1 MKMIKTLSLLIFVCN
16 LSFAQTNYPQD
27 YFRNP
32 LDIPIVLSGTFGELR
47 TNHFHSGLDIKT
59 QQVEGKKVYAAAQGV
74 VSRIKITHWGYGKA
88 LYITHPN
95 GYTSV
100 YGHLQKF
107 SQKIEDYVK
116 KKQYQKE
123 SFEIELFPKAEELQI
138 GKDEIVAYSG
148 NSGGSGGP
156 HLHFEIRDK
165 SSKPINPMFFGI
177 EVKDTNEPTIKDIYA
192 YPIEAGSHVNKS
204 VKRTKLR
211 LIPLQNGDYT
221 VESVEAFGRIGFGL
235 HTTDRQDLAANNN
248 GVYNIQ
254 TFLNGNKNFELV
266 FNKFSFSETKH
277 LNRLIDYELFSKN
290 RDRIQK
296 LFIER
301 NNPLSIYKNVHE
313 NGYLNIMDSTSYVYK
328 IKVKD
333 FKDNDVLITIPIRGK
348 LENELE
354 PNYIETTPYFIVHD
368 QPKTFSEGN
377 ATVYFPANT
386 FYDDVYINFDVSGD
400 TLKIHRPE
408 IPALRN
414 FVITYDISKYNDSDK
429 PKLFVAKVSGNK
441 KKYLSYVYSTKKE
454 DKLTARTKT
463 LGDYILASDGEKP
476 EIQPLNFDDG
486 KWLSNYRYLKVKL
499 SDDLSGIKNYR
510 ATVNGKWIL
519 MEFDAKKQILTH
531 DFNDNVVTDTKNN
544 LKIIVTDNV
553 GNSAT
558 FEATFFRK

>member
-1 MKMIKTLSLLIFVCN
+1 MIKTLSLLIFVCN

-177 EVKDTNEPTIKDIYA
+177 DVKDTNEPTIKDIYA
-192 YPIEAGSHVNKS
+192 YPIDAGSHVNKS

-348 LENELE
+348 LENDLE

-368 QPKTFSEGN
+368 QPKTFSKGD

-386 FYDDVYINFDVSGD
+386 FYDDVYISFDVSGD

-463 LGDYILASDGEKP
+463 LGDYILASDVEKP
-476 EIQPLNFDDG
+476 EIKPLNFDDG